1 MFASING
8 IEAYT
13 KEQLAVKIQRLITI
27 NIQLMTDKI
36 KTERTKVNL
45 EADKVRLLEEKNFL
59 VVKREEFRAE
69 IAVMNAAGSSN
80 VLVRG
85 QQDLLLA
92 LIRDK
97 FKAKRLLSFDDLK
110 ENFQR
115 FFIGIR
121 YYQGFY

>member
-1 MFASING
+1 
-8 IEAYT
+8 
-13 KEQLAVKIQRLITI
+13 
-27 NIQLMTDKI
+27 MTDKI

-85 QQDLLLA
+85 Q
-92 LIRDK
+92 
-97 FKAKRLLSFDDLK
+97 
-110 ENFQR
+110 
-115 FFIGIR
+115 
-121 YYQGFY
+121 